1 LQITTEEIEQNRGK
15 MDLTEADLINN
26 KDLNQNKSF

>member
-1 LQITTEEIEQNRGK
+1 